1 MYEKAIFKKRS
12 LRNLVQKIKLFIRRC
27 ALNNLPTEENLR
39 KRGLQGHTL
48 CSRCGEEETLEHILF
63 QCDMAVAVW
72 ELCPWSVPLSSRTCT
87 SFRDTLQS
95 SFLKTN
101 RNLHTFENKQITPPE
116 VISKAIALLREW
128 ETSQT
133 SIAQLPS
140 NPPAPQ
146 LPSQISSPSTIIC
159 NTEAAWCKETRE
171 AGLAWIFTF
180 QT

>member
-27 ALNNLPTEENLR
+27 ALNNLPTEENFR

-72 ELCPWSVPLSSRTCT
+72 ELCPWSSSNLFPWICCG
-87 SFRDTLQS
+87 LWI
-95 SFLKTN
+95 N

-128 ETSQT
+128 ETAQT